1 MIRLDKYL
9 ANMGVGTRTQVK
21 EFIKKG
27 RVSIDDNIIKS
38 PETKFD
44 ENSQIAALDGVRINF
59 VKYEYYMLNKPSG
72 VVSATVDNINKT
84 VISLINSKRK
94 DLFPIGRLDKDT
106 QGLIIITND
115 GEIAHKML
123 SPKHHISKVYYA
135 QVEGI
140 VDENDV
146 KLFAQGLKIDNEF
159 NAMPAKLEIIKSED
173 ISQIKLEIFEGK
185 FHQVKRMF
193 EAVGKK
199 VIFLKRI
206 SMGEIKLDNS
216 LKAGEFRQLNKD
228 ELNYLERLRSN
239 K

>member
-123 SPKHHISKVYYA
+123 SPKHHVSKVYYA

>member
-1 MIRLDKYL
+1 MTRLDKYL

-38 PETKFD
+38 PETKFN
-44 ENSQIAALDGVRINF
+44 ENSQIVALDGVRINF

-123 SPKHHISKVYYA
+123 SPKHHVSKVYYA
-135 QVEGI
+135 EIEGI

-146 KLFAQGLKIDNEF
+146 KLFAQGLKVDDEF
-159 NAMPAKLEIIKSED
+159 NAMPAKLEIIKSGD

>member
-44 ENSQIAALDGVRINF
+44 ENSQIVALDGVRINF

-140 VDENDV
+140 VDKNDV
-146 KLFAQGLKIDNEF
+146 KLFAQGLKIDSEF

>member
-9 ANMGVGTRTQVK
+9 ANMGIGTRTQVK

-44 ENSQIAALDGVRINF
+44 ENSQIVALDGVRINF

-123 SPKHHISKVYYA
+123 SPKHHVSKVYYA

-146 KLFAQGLKIDNEF
+146 KLFAQGLKIDSEF